1 MRSELGAIDP
11 LAAVARTIDEIRVAT
26 IHLNGT
32 IKARGIWFNVS
43 SPLRGHEVYVIYE
56 REALMVL
63 DTRGTRIIEHPWPAP
78 GVRYVGNGKP
88 RGPRKTI

>member
-1 MRSELGAIDP
+1 MGRDP
-11 LAAVARTIDEIRVAT
+11 ESRTTPTAACEAEASHPAGRDHPTPQGRTIDEIRVAT

-56 REALMVL
+56 REALMVF
-63 DTRGTRIIEHPWPAP
+63 DTRGTLIIEHP
-78 GVRYVGNGKP
+78 
-88 RGPRKTI
+88 